1 MPNMRCKCGKALKV
15 GTEHAGRKLKCPECG
30 TVLQVPEAAAA
41 GGGRK
46 RSGGSSGDGFGD
58 SYKDYGAQD
67 YTPKMM
73 PHAKRPR
80 KKKKKVQAED
90 DDGEK
95 KVAQVEEVNPSKT
108 VVVSMLAFAA
118 LIVTGLAAGGG
129 YMYLNTAAQY
139 ADDMKIPTEFGD
151 WNHEKGHVGARFP
164 KGFLV
169 EEGVQAGTAP
179 WAKFSHDIQDVVI
192 MIRASISGSVISGLD
207 QIGMLRTDDPE
218 QAEMDALRGA
228 AAYQI
233 EKMKAEYDTYEETNT
248 KTITTGF
255 GKALVSDFNGS
266 KLFMQEVGLRAT
278 VLGGTYQYNVI
289 CKCPADRLEDYR
301 PMFSKVIESVRNGR
315 AKSLR

>member
-1 MPNMRCKCGKALKV
+1 MPKMRCKCGKALKV
-15 GTEHAGRKLKCPECG
+15 GSQQAGRKLKCPECG

-46 RSGGSSGDGFGD
+46 RSGDGFAD

-67 YTPKMM
+67 YTTQMM
-73 PHAKRPR
+73 PQAKRPR
-80 KKKKKVQAED
+80 KKKVQAKD

-108 VVVSMLAFAA
+108 VMVSMLAISA
-118 LIVTGLAAGGG
+118 LIVIGLAAGGG

-139 ADDMKIPTEFGD
+139 AEDMKIPTEFGD

-192 MIRASISGSVISGLD
+192 MIRASMSGSVISEVD
-207 QIGMLRTDDPE
+207 QIGILRADDPE
-218 QAEMDALRGA
+218 QAEMDALRSA
-228 AAYQI
+228 ADYQI
-233 EKMKAEYDTYEETNT
+233 EKMKVEYDTYEETNT
-248 KTITTGF
+248 KTIKTGF

-266 KLFMQEVGLRAT
+266 KLLMQEVGLRAT
-278 VLGGTYQYNVI
+278 VLGGKYQYNVI

-315 AKSLR
+315 AKSFR